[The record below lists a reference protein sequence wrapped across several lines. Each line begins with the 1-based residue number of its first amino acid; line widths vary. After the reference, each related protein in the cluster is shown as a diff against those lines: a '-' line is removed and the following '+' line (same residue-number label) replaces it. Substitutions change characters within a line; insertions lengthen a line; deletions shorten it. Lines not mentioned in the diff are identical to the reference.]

1 MLSLQ
6 TIQNSRLSK
15 ALRPG
20 FIPLL
25 AHNGD
30 NKSATLIR
38 WNIFLAKLW
47 QLKRTPLF
55 FTARPLSMA
64 ATPPILQ
71 LRPRNSRVPQ
81 VQIHAAEQ
89 EVDIPDMLASLLPVF
104 TLLFPQGGLSCCQC
118 YVHWIYSK
126 ASLKKIFHFFQ
137 LNHVVSE
144 ISFFANDPDHLD
156 GLGKTS
162 KKRRIF
168 YGQADRKG
176 GGPLMPLAPLLY
188 RYLTVL
194 WQSSSGSKEELGI
207 FVVGWKWLFCCKI
220 HFRTHNIII

>member
-1 MLSLQ
+1 MYWVNSYLQEVWIETYPSVWYPRWVCLRRQVLPLNPVDPPVEGPPTRITREPPTHLLQLARLDVGPTQLCPPTVLQSQGMLSLQ

-71 LRPRNSRVPQ
+71 LRPGILGFRRCRSTPPSRRWTSQTCWRLFFLSSPFSFLRGVYS
-81 VQIHAAEQ
+81 AA
-89 EVDIPDMLASLLPVF
+89 
-104 TLLFPQGGLSCCQC
+104 
-118 YVHWIYSK
+118 
-126 ASLKKIFHFFQ
+126 
-137 LNHVVSE
+137 
-144 ISFFANDPDHLD
+144 
-156 GLGKTS
+156 
-162 KKRRIF
+162 
-168 YGQADRKG
+168 
-176 GGPLMPLAPLLY
+176 
-188 RYLTVL
+188 
-194 WQSSSGSKEELGI
+194 
-207 FVVGWKWLFCCKI
+207 
-220 HFRTHNIII
+220 